1 MGVSPP
7 VRCSARCLI
16 YDIPFYINGRGG
28 RRCYATCTATDD
40 PSAGTEGMGRA
51 DGVALAIVHQR
62 LPRVYIPADKKE
74 GPAGIRNAFGA
85 GRTCGAQPA
94 TPSRACPLRRTPTG
108 PDRPLPAYPR

>member
-51 DGVALAIVHQR
+51 DGVALVIVHQR
-62 LPRVYIPADKKE
+62 LPRVYIRTDTKDD
-74 GPAGIRNAFGA
+74 RAF
-85 GRTCGAQPA
+85 CP
-94 TPSRACPLRRTPTG
+94 CPLGLRDFWPPDGHQFASMRKG
-108 PDRPLPAYPR
+108 DRLDRPIRA